1 MGLQITENMFN
12 QFLKVQ
18 RGGQY
23 NMFDPRAREM
33 THLSKEQW
41 GEIMKQYADLEN
53 KYKEDKE

>member
-23 NMFDPRAREM
+23 NMLDPRAREL
-33 THLSKEQW
+33 TDLSKQEW
-41 GEIMKQYADLEN
+41 IYIIKNYNFPLCNMI
-53 KYKEDKE
+53 